1 MKNIIS
7 WMIMTRKRKKIL
19 ILSLKIGLGSAIAI
33 LFAYMFGLD
42 NPTSAGTIAL
52 LSLLTTKWG
61 TTKLIFRRITTF
73 LFTIALCFV
82 LFPLVPSKWIAFG
95 VIIGILVAHC
105 EFRGV
110 QNTLS
115 VNAMIAVH
123 YLTSLDFSLHYFLN
137 EFYLVLIGS
146 LIAFFLNLFHDY
158 VGDEKQL
165 KNDIVYTEDKLKRL
179 LKEIIDYIHSDVRGT
194 TIWKELEILEG
205 ELEIFIGHAIEYQ
218 DNTFTSLPA
227 YYIHYFEMR
236 QFQCKILHMLHYE
249 LRKLR
254 GMPKSVKVVSDYLE
268 YLIPFIKEKHDPQE
282 QLDYL
287 NETIDVLKKDCV
299 CKTAQDF
306 EAQAIVYHILMDIE
320 DFLLAK
326 KNFVNH
332 LNEEQKKLYFQ
343 EDLS

>member
-1 MKNIIS
+1 MN
-7 WMIMTRKRKKIL
+7 RKSKKIL

-73 LFTIALCFV
+73 LLTISLCFI
-82 LFPLVPSKWIAFG
+82 LFPLIPSKWVAFG
-95 VIIGILVAHC
+95 IIIGLLVAHC

-115 VNAMIAVH
+115 VNAMITVH
-123 YLTSLDFSLHYFLN
+123 YLTDLDFSFHYFLN
-137 EFYLVLIGS
+137 EFYLILIGA

-165 KNDIVYTEDKLKRL
+165 KNDIVYTEEKLKRL
-179 LKEIIDYIHSDVRGT
+179 LNEIVGYLHTNVRGT
-194 TIWKELEILEG
+194 TIWKELETLEN

-249 LRKLR
+249 MRKLR
-254 GMPKSVKVVSDYLE
+254 GMPESVKVVSEYLE
-268 YLIPFIKEKHDPQE
+268 YLIPFIQQNHDPQP

-287 NETIDVLKKDCV
+287 DEMVDALKKNHV
-299 CKTAQDF
+299 SKTVQDF
-306 EAQAIVYHILMDIE
+306 EAQAIVYHVLMDLE
-320 DFLLAK
+320 DFVLAK
-326 KNFVNH
+326 KKFIDH
-332 LNEEQKKLYFQ
+332 LNEEQKKIYFQ
-343 EDLS
+343 ENLSKGV

>member
-1 MKNIIS
+1 MKNIIF
-7 WMIMTRKRKKIL
+7 WMIMNRKQKKIL

-33 LFAYMFGLD
+33 LFAYMFHLD

-73 LFTIALCFV
+73 LFTIVLCFIF
-82 LFPLVPSKWIAFG
+82 FPLIPSKWIAFG
-95 VIIGILVAHC
+95 LILALLVAHC

-123 YLTSLDFSLHYFLN
+123 YLTSLDFSFHFFLN
-137 EFYLVLIGS
+137 EFYLILIGA

-158 VGDEKQL
+158 AGDEKQL
-165 KNDIVYTEDKLKRL
+165 KNDILYTEEKLRRL

-194 TIWKELEILEG
+194 LIWKELETLES

-249 LRKLR
+249 MRKLR
-254 GMPKSVKVVSDYLE
+254 GMPDSVKVVSDYLE
-268 YLIPFIKEKHDPQE
+268 YLIPYIKEKQDPKP

-287 NETIDVLKKDCV
+287 NQVIEDLKNKKISSSTSDL
-299 CKTAQDF
+299 
-306 EAQAIVYHILMDIE
+306 IVYHILMDLE
-320 DFLLAK
+320 DFVLVK
-326 KNFVNH
+326 KKFVDH
-332 LNEEQKKLYFQ
+332 LNEEQKRIYFQ